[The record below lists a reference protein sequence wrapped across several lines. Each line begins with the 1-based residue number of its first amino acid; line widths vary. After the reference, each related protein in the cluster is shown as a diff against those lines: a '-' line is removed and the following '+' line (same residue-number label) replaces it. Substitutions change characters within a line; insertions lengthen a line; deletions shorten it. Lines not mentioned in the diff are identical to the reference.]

1 MSLRRLADAIG
12 LGVMLWRTQ
21 LTMFINQT
29 VRSRK
34 PGRVVAVI
42 AGAVVLLVLW
52 TWEGIVTG
60 LALAASHR
68 VSFDIDL
75 PRLFSLAFFAY
86 TGVLIF
92 SSLVFSLNA
101 LLLNPDLDLL
111 LASPRPV
118 ESVLAARMV
127 VQFLRLLLLSLL
139 FTLPALVVLSFAA
152 ANPLILVGF
161 TTLYVVY
168 PVFSVVI
175 ISLATLFLVRF
186 IPAGHGKEIVT
197 VLSLALALGINL
209 VNFLF
214 NPALRD
220 SALRP
225 RRGGPASLPDLPLAS
240 SPWLPSGWAGRSA
253 AAILSGQWLTALKW
267 GLILVAISAVVFA
280 VGARVSGRLYLAGW
294 INTVPPRRRHSTGA
308 RTRRPVRAIPLLDPV
323 VSSIVIKDWRMRT
336 RDLAQL
342 ARFAMPVIFLFVLFG
357 FRSSRLLS
365 SVQSLG
371 NGPVAAMLGL
381 LPSWTL
387 LLSLSSALGLTA
399 VSLEGKNI
407 WIYAASPNSVLRM
420 LQAKCWSAAL
430 PTVAVVTLVAMVTE
444 AVIRPGWLWAVTA
457 TALAVV
463 QAAAITA
470 LMVAIGAVFA
480 RFDWTDVR
488 RMLHPLAG
496 LLGIIGFLV
505 VIGASALLMAI
516 ALALATAAHF
526 PVATTW
532 LASLTFSAGGA
543 IAAAAL
549 ALLLS
554 ASRLQRLELG

>member
-186 IPAGHGKEIVT
+186 IPAGRGKEIVT

-308 RTRRPVRAIPLLDPV
+308 RIRRPVRAIPLLDPV

>member
-186 IPAGHGKEIVT
+186 IPAGRGKEIVT

-308 RTRRPVRAIPLLDPV
+308 RPRHPVRAIPLLDPV

-554 ASRLQRLELG
+554 ASRLGRLELG

>member
-186 IPAGHGKEIVT
+186 IPAGRGKEIVT

>member
-1 MSLRRLADAIG
+1 MTPRRLADGIG
-12 LGVMLWRTQ
+12 LGLMLWRTQ
-21 LTMFINQT
+21 LKMFINQT

-34 PGRVVAVI
+34 PGRLLAVI

-52 TWEGIVTG
+52 AWEGIVTA

-68 VSFDIDL
+68 VSFNIDL
-75 PRLFSLAFFAY
+75 PRLFSFGFFAY

-111 LASPRPV
+111 LSSPRPV
-118 ESVLAARMV
+118 ESVLAGRMV

-139 FTLPALVVLSFAA
+139 FTLPALVVLSVAA
-152 ANPLILVGF
+152 GNPLILVGF
-161 TTLYVVY
+161 AALYVVY
-168 PVFSVVI
+168 PVFPVVI

-186 IPAGHGKEIVT
+186 IPAGRGKEIVT

-225 RRGGPASLPDLPLAS
+225 RRGAAASLPDLPLAS
-240 SPWLPSGWAGRSA
+240 SPWLPSGWAGRGA
-253 AAILSGQWLTALKW
+253 AGILSGHWLLALEW
-267 GLILVAISAVVFA
+267 SLILIAASSVVFA
-280 VGARVSGRLYLAGW
+280 VGAHLSGRLYLAGW
-294 INTVPPRRRHSTGA
+294 INAVPPRRRHAAVIRSHGS
-308 RTRRPVRAIPLLDPV
+308 VRAIPLLDRV

-381 LPSWTL
+381 LPSWIL

-407 WIYAASPNSVLRM
+407 WIYAASPNSVLRL

-430 PTVAVVTLVAMVTE
+430 PTVAAVTLVAVMTE
-444 AVIRPGWLWAVTA
+444 AVIRPGWLWAATA

-463 QAAAITA
+463 QAAAVTA

-488 RMLHPLAG
+488 RMLHPVAG
-496 LLGIIGFLV
+496 LLGIIGFFT
-505 VIGASALLMAI
+505 VIGTSALLMAV
-516 ALALATAAHF
+516 ALALATAAHL
-526 PVATTW
+526 PLATTW

>member
-1 MSLRRLADAIG
+1 MSPRRLADGIG
-12 LGVMLWRTQ
+12 LGWMLWRAQ

-34 PGRVVAVI
+34 PGRLVAVI
-42 AGAVVLLVLW
+42 AGGVVLLVLW
-52 TWEGIVTG
+52 GWEGIVTA

-68 VSFDIDL
+68 ISFNIDL

-111 LASPRPV
+111 LSSPRPV
-118 ESVLAARMV
+118 ETVLAGRMV

-139 FTLPALVVLSFAA
+139 FTFPALVVLSVAA
-152 ANPLILVGF
+152 GNPLILVGF
-161 TTLYVVY
+161 AALYVVY
-168 PVFSVVI
+168 PVFSVVL

-186 IPAGHGKEIVT
+186 IPAGRGKEIVT
-197 VLSLALALGINL
+197 VLSLVLALGINL

-220 SALRP
+220 SGFRP
-225 RRGGPASLPDLPLAS
+225 RRGTPASLPDLPLAS

-253 AAILSGQWLTALKW
+253 AGILTGHWLVALEW
-267 GLILVAISAVVFA
+267 GLILVAASAVLFA
-280 VGARVSGRLYLAGW
+280 VGAHLSGRLYLAGW
-294 INTVPPRRRHSTGA
+294 INAVPPRRRHGGV
-308 RTRRPVRAIPLLDPV
+308 TRSPGSVRAIPLLDPV

-381 LPSWTL
+381 LPSWIL

-430 PTVAVVTLVAMVTE
+430 PTVAAVTLAAVVTE

-463 QAAAITA
+463 QAVAITA

-488 RMLHPLAG
+488 RMLHPAAG
-496 LLGIIGFLV
+496 LLGIIGFFL
-505 VIGASALLMAI
+505 VIGTSALLMAI

-526 PVATTW
+526 PLATTW